1 MTQRPTHRV
10 RISRDPEDARWWL
23 ARLLDDGP
31 VTQGRTLA
39 EAREMARDMIA
50 LWTNTDE
57 GGFDLEFALDLP
69 DDLVRR
75 VGDLTQLRR
84 DLAAQESKA
93 RGDLRAL
100 AARLVREHGLSMRDA
115 ADVLEISHQRVAQL
129 VRDAR

>member
-10 RISRDPEDARWWL
+10 RIWRDPEDARWWL
-23 ARLLDDGP
+23 ARLLDEGP

-50 LWTNTDE
+50 LWTRTDE
-57 GGFDLEFALDLP
+57 DSFDLAFELDLP
-69 DDLVRR
+69 GDLVQRIR
-75 VGDLTQLRR
+75 ELTQLRR
-84 DLAAQESKA
+84 DLAVQESKA

-129 VRDAR
+129 VRDTR